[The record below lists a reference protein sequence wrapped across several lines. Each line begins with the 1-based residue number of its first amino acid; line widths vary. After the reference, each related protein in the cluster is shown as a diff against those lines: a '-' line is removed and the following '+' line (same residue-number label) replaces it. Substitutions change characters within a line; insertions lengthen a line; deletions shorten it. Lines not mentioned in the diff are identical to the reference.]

1 MTSEK
6 YECEECNYKTNLKY
20 NFNRHMML
28 NHEKEINKKT
38 VDKKTVN
45 KKTVNKKTVDKK
57 CEKCLKI
64 LSSKQYLQKHLLV
77 CKGMINPLECQY
89 CHKILCDSSSK
100 TKHLKICKKRD
111 IKEEDVN
118 EEEVVN
124 EKEEV
129 DVKEEKPQIITNQT
143 INNNCITTNIT
154 SNIIYNIN
162 LVSFNKHDEKITFDT
177 SHLNKDFMYKIRTK
191 TEDDAFYYYCNILF
205 ENNNNKMIIK
215 SSMRNDLS
223 NVHVGLNVWEKIY
236 DDYIYHHIMCHIS
249 ESLLLYMSYNCNMSD
264 KKIQK
269 YRDYLDYMCDK
280 GYSTTNPSY
289 WKCIYKN
296 NIKKLKNLFYTFKK
310 LQILDINP

>member
-1 MTSEK
+1 MTSKK
-6 YECEECNYKTNLKY
+6 YECDECNYKTNIKY

-28 NHEKEINKKT
+28 KHENIDNKKT
-38 VDKKTVN
+38 VENDNKNTVVN
-45 KKTVNKKTVDKK
+45 KKTVENNNK
-57 CEKCLKI
+57 CEKCLKS
-64 LSSKQYLQKHLLV
+64 LSSKQYLQKHLLI
-77 CKGMINPLECQY
+77 CKGIANPLECQY

-100 TKHLKICKKRD
+100 TKHLKVCKKREN
-111 IKEEDVN
+111 KEEDN
-118 EEEVVN
+118 EE
-124 EKEEV
+124 
-129 DVKEEKPQIITNQT
+129 EEKPQIITNQT
-143 INNNCITTNIT
+143 INNNCVTNNITNT

-191 TEDDAFYYYCNILF
+191 SEDDAFYYYCNILF
-205 ENNNNKMIIK
+205 ENENNKMIIK

-249 ESLLLYMSYNCNMSD
+249 ESLLLYMSYNCNMTD
-264 KKIQK
+264 KYIQK

-289 WKCIYKN
+289 WKSIYKN

-310 LQILDINP
+310 PQILDINP